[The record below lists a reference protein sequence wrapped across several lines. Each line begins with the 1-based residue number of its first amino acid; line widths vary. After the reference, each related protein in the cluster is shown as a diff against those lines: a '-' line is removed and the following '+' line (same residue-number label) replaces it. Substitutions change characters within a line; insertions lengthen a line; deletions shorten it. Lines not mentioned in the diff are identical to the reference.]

1 MKKRKLDMSHIDD
14 DLLLP
19 LNRIWWD
26 ESMIE
31 YYADVIDSRNLA
43 DEVRKV
49 YKVEELSPYY
59 EYQQMLRRKNR
70 EKYL

>member
-49 YKVEELSPYY
+49 YEVEELSPY
-59 EYQQMLRRKNR
+59 
-70 EKYL
+70 